1 MAAAVLPIPSP
12 LRRRLEE
19 THARMLQPD
28 PGRAIDFA
36 SPPGEPAMAA
46 PDSVSWQVF
55 KNPLTLFVGGVAA
68 VILELAEP
76 RVRAGVWD
84 HSSFR
89 RDPLGR
95 LQRTGLA
102 AMVQVYGPRGAAERM
117 IAGVVR
123 AHERVRGVASTG
135 EAYAAND
142 PDLLDWVFATATWGF
157 GAAYHAYA
165 RTLTAAELDA
175 LNTEG
180 LEAGRLY
187 GALGAPASHAELQA
201 MLAGWTP
208 RLEPSDVLDEFL
220 SIMRDRP
227 LLPLGGQMLQPLLV
241 KAAIGL
247 VPTDLRAQL
256 RLGRRWDLRP
266 WERLLVRQAA
276 KAADRLMLRSSPA
289 VQASL
294 RLGLPADWLYRRDR

>member
-1 MAAAVLPIPSP
+1 MTVAILPIPP
-12 LRRRLEE
+12 LLRRRLEA

-28 PGRAIDFA
+28 PTRAVDFSQPA
-36 SPPGEPAMAA
+36 GEPAMAA
-46 PDSVSWQVF
+46 ADSVSWKVF
-55 KNPLTLFVGGVAA
+55 KNPVTLFVGGVAA

-102 AMVQVYGPRGAAERM
+102 AMVQVYGPRSTAERM

-123 AHERVRGVASTG
+123 GHGRVRGVASTG
-135 EAYAAND
+135 QAYTAND
-142 PDLLDWVFATATWGF
+142 RDLLDWVFATATWGF
-157 GAAYHAYA
+157 GGAYHAYA
-165 RTLTAAELDA
+165 RALTPAELDA
-175 LNTEG
+175 LNAEG

-187 GALGAPASHAELQA
+187 GALGAPADHAALQA
-201 MLAGWTP
+201 MIAGWTP
-208 RLEPSDVLDEFL
+208 RLEPSEVLQEFL
-220 SIMRDRP
+220 TIMRDRP
-227 LLPLGGQMLQPLLV
+227 LLPLGGHVLQPLLV
-241 KAAIGL
+241 KAAVAM
-247 VPTDLRAQL
+247 VPADLRVRVQ
-256 RLGRRWDLRP
+256 LGRAWDLKP

-276 KAADRLMLRSSPA
+276 AGADRLMLRSSPA

-294 RLGLPADWLYRRDR
+294 RLGLPADWLYRR